1 MTERSSF
8 GEDFLFD
15 ELSVSFDSSQSLF
28 GSGMVLGNMRTRME
42 TTRAREPKSR
52 NPTHQAPIHRGS
64 LGVIVVA
71 WKFNRGK
78 SIEQFLI
85 SKITKKYLRTILP
98 FIMDEFLTIDTKSMK
113 CGSFFKYQMYL
124 SHFKENFVRT
134 RV

>member
-15 ELSVSFDSSQSLF
+15 ESSVSFDSSPSLF

-52 NPTHQAPIHRGS
+52 NPNHQAPIHRGS

-85 SKITKKYLRTILP
+85 SKITKNI
-98 FIMDEFLTIDTKSMK
+98 
-113 CGSFFKYQMYL
+113 
-124 SHFKENFVRT
+124 
-134 RV
+134 